1 MSVNLKEHGWSGN
14 IHIYIY
20 GNIYKMC
27 WRAPPPVM
35 PVASE
40 GFICRDPSTPN
51 DSGILGGGSRPNI
64 YIYKYAYI
72 CIYIHTMDMCMY
84 MYMYIHVY
92 MNIFT

>member
-1 MSVNLKEHGWSGN
+1 MDGPG
-14 IHIYIY
+14 IYIYIYIY

-51 DSGILGGGSRPNI
+51 DSGILGGGSRLNI

-72 CIYIHTMDMCMY
+72 YVYIYIHTMDMCMY

>member
-64 YIYKYAYI
+64 YIYINMHIYVYIYILWICVCICI
-72 CIYIHTMDMCMY
+72 CIYMY
-84 MYMYIHVY
+84 
-92 MNIFT
+92 T